1 MTRVPLFR
9 LRKGSILV
17 MDGRRLRVAACE
29 ESSVYLECEDTGEC
43 ISRPFAQIEAAI
55 RARDCDVISPDDV
68 AKRAAL
74 LDYTGGYED
83 LAQLP
88 EKARADVQGRLA
100 LVTAMRSLMDEG
112 VKLTQR
118 SMNKC
123 GEHRYRLLEKA
134 HEFAPQ
140 CNFLR
145 SPRGGKSSESFL
157 VPQGRTLDNYFKTY
171 EKFGHNPVVLA
182 DRDHL
187 KGSRESRLVPWQKN
201 FVMFTINR
209 LLQTKKPPS
218 QKVYENA
225 KDNFYRS
232 AQDIAL
238 NPNWPSITTIRKYY
252 CALNEATRSLGLEGT
267 EHAYNTFG
275 AGTTDVRA
283 LLFGEK
289 YEWDQVLLS
298 IFTRK
303 DGTLGA
309 EVIDPK
315 TAPEELGENEVCRCW
330 LHVILDI
337 GTRMPLGWII
347 AESADADHSKALL
360 RMATR
365 DKTKEKV
372 RYDCQYD
379 PAPPV
384 RLCLGSA
391 DNGSATR
398 NSEVYSAQLGMD
410 MVVQTNRT
418 YIANDKPYV
427 ERLFGTMQGK
437 VLSVL
442 PGYTGSHPKHLPGY
456 DSKGLAK
463 VTHDQLYGM
472 ITRYFVDEY
481 AYEKHRGTGMFRKT
495 PRAKLEDALALY
507 GPIDPPSQRDRILH
521 LGVRRQASTTSEGV
535 RVFNIPFN
543 STELQRFAGGGAK
556 RVTVHL
562 DPDDLRRVLITAEG
576 LDEVVEARLSM
587 TVFNDL
593 TLEEAIEVM
602 EMATKENPERGALH
616 ERNLQ
621 SAKERHAREDEAF
634 SDDRDPSNFQ
644 GIEKLQKRSDRALRV
659 EVRPPSYLGSTVA
672 PGAIMDR
679 TSAAG
684 VVSVKPTSGN
694 PPQNAPAKGASR
706 GSENAPSDIK
716 NMTFGPVKD
725 SKL

>member
-1 MTRVPLFR
+1 MV
-9 LRKGSILV
+9 
-17 MDGRRLRVAACE
+17 
-29 ESSVYLECEDTGEC
+29 
-43 ISRPFAQIEAAI
+43 
-55 RARDCDVISPDDV
+55 
-68 AKRAAL
+68 
-74 LDYTGGYED
+74 
-83 LAQLP
+83 
-88 EKARADVQGRLA
+88 
-100 LVTAMRSLMDEG
+100 
-112 VKLTQR
+112 
-118 SMNKC
+118 
-123 GEHRYRLLEKA
+123 
-134 HEFAPQ
+134 
-140 CNFLR
+140 
-145 SPRGGKSSESFL
+145 
-157 VPQGRTLDNYFKTY
+157 
-171 EKFGHNPVVLA
+171 
-182 DRDHL
+182 
-187 KGSRESRLVPWQKN
+187 
-201 FVMFTINR
+201 
-209 LLQTKKPPS
+209 
-218 QKVYENA
+218 
-225 KDNFYRS
+225 
-232 AQDIAL
+232 
-238 NPNWPSITTIRKYY
+238 
-252 CALNEATRSLGLEGT
+252 GT
-267 EHAYNTFG
+267 EHAYNIFG

-298 IFTRK
+298 IFTRE

-372 RYDCQYD
+372 RYDCQND

-418 YIANDKPYV
+418 YIANEKPYV

-456 DSKGLAK
+456 DSKGSAK

-481 AYEKHRGTGMFRKT
+481 AYEKHRGTGMFGKT
-495 PRAKLEDALALY
+495 PRAKLEDTLALY

-535 RVFNIPFN
+535 RIFNIPFN
-543 STELQRFAGGGAK
+543 STQLQRFAGGGAK

-576 LDEVVEARLSM
+576 LDEVLETSLSM

-593 TLEEAIEVM
+593 TL
-602 EMATKENPERGALH
+602 
-616 ERNLQ
+616 
-621 SAKERHAREDEAF
+621 
-634 SDDRDPSNFQ
+634 
-644 GIEKLQKRSDRALRV
+644 
-659 EVRPPSYLGSTVA
+659 
-672 PGAIMDR
+672 
-679 TSAAG
+679 
-684 VVSVKPTSGN
+684 
-694 PPQNAPAKGASR
+694 
-706 GSENAPSDIK
+706 
-716 NMTFGPVKD
+716 
-725 SKL
+725 